1 MRNVGEG
8 DTSDRD
14 RVTMPR
20 SRSAATRVLAYLVM
34 LGWHVLVIIAYFV
47 LLDRQSGMR
56 VNYGNSPREDMLIF
70 GFYGALALLVTLLVG
85 LTLLRELLAESRINS
100 TIVLGT
106 AAASPT
112 LLFVAVAAGPVLT

>member
-20 SRSAATRVLAYLVM
+20 SRSAATRVLAHLVM

-47 LLDRQSGMR
+47 LLDRQSSMR
-56 VNYGNSPREDMLIF
+56 VHYDSSPREDMLIF
-70 GFYGALALLVTLLVG
+70 GFYGALVLLVTLLVG
-85 LTLLRELLAESRINS
+85 LALLRELLAESRINS

-106 AAASPT
+106 AAAPT
-112 LLFVAVAAGPVLT
+112 LLFVAMAAGPVLS